1 MSTVD
6 DSSHVSSP
14 LSPVPETA
22 PSPRRRRVDLRLWLP
37 LGVLLLIGAASVLG
51 PGLLDLEPE
60 AQDLGNRLQEPVWL
74 GGDGG
79 ALGTD
84 AFGRDLLARTLA
96 GGQVSLAVGFGAA
109 TGAVLL
115 GVLLGLVAGYRGG
128 RLDRAIMSVAD
139 VWLAFPFLV
148 LALAAVAVVG
158 SDIPV
163 LIALLT
169 LGGWVLPTRVT
180 RTIVQ
185 RLRGEDYVVA
195 ATGAGASD
203 AYVVWRHLLP
213 QVLPVTLVV
222 WSFTVGTL
230 VVIES
235 SLSFLGL
242 GVRPPTPSWGN
253 LISDGTSYLETAWW
267 ILTWPALM
275 IVVTVLCA
283 NALGTALRRRLNDV
297 ALDPKVLT

>member
-1 MSTVD
+1 MKRPD
-6 DSSHVSSP
+6 
-14 LSPVPETA
+14 
-22 PSPRRRRVDLRLWLP
+22 
-37 LGVLLLIGAASVLG
+37 LLLWTPLTFLVVVLVACLAG
-51 PGLLDLEPE
+51 PALLDTD
-60 AQDLGNRLQEPVWL
+60 AITQDLGNRLQAPNWL
-74 GGDGG
+74 DGNGG

-84 AFGRDLLARTLA
+84 AFGRDMLARTLE
-96 GGQVSLAVGFGAA
+96 GGRVSLAVGFGAA
-109 TGAVLL
+109 TGAVVL

-128 RLDRAIMSVAD
+128 RLDRAIMTVAD

-169 LGGWVLPTRVT
+169 IGGWVLPTRVT

-185 RLRGEDYVVA
+185 RVRSEDFVIA
-195 ATGAGASD
+195 AVGAGAGD
-203 AYVVWRHLLP
+203 RYIVFKHLVP

-253 LISDGTSYLETAWW
+253 LINDGTVYLETSWW

-275 IVVTVLCA
+275 IVFTVLCS
-283 NALGTALRRRLNDV
+283 NILGTALRRRLSTIT
-297 ALDPKVLT
+297 LDEEVLQ

>member
-1 MSTVD
+1 MKT
-6 DSSHVSSP
+6 
-14 LSPVPETA
+14 L
-22 PSPRRRRVDLRLWLP
+22 DLRLWTP
-37 LGVLLLIGAASVLG
+37 LVVLALVVAGCLLG
-51 PGLLDLEPE
+51 PLLVSADPI
-60 AQDLGNRLQEPVWL
+60 AQNLGNRLEAPRWM
-74 GGDGG
+74 GGSGG
-79 ALGTD
+79 LLGTD

-96 GGQVSLAVGFGAA
+96 GGRVSLAVGFGAA
-109 TGAVLL
+109 TGAVVL
-115 GVLLGLVAGYRGG
+115 GVLLGLLAGYRGG
-128 RLDRAIMSVAD
+128 RLDRAIMTVAD
-139 VWLAFPFLV
+139 IWLAFPFLV

-158 SDIPV
+158 SDVPV

-180 RTIVQ
+180 RTVVQ
-185 RLRGEDYVVA
+185 RLRGEDFVVA

-203 AYVVWRHLLP
+203 RYVVVKHLLP

-253 LISDGTSYLETAWW
+253 LISDGTVYLETAWW
-267 ILTWPALM
+267 IIAWPSIM
-275 IVVTVLCA
+275 IGLTVLCA
-283 NALGTALRRRLNDV
+283 NTLGTAMRRRLSGIG
-297 ALDPKVLT
+297 LDPEVLS

>member
-1 MSTVD
+1 MNR
-6 DSSHVSSP
+6 
-14 LSPVPETA
+14 L
-22 PSPRRRRVDLRLWLP
+22 DLRLWAP
-37 LGVLLLIGAASVLG
+37 LTLLVLVLLGCVVGPALIDADPV
-51 PGLLDLEPE
+51 
-60 AQDLGNRLQEPVWL
+60 AQDLGNRLQKPGWL

-79 ALGTD
+79 LLGTD
-84 AFGRDLLARTLA
+84 PFGRDMLARTLA
-96 GGQVSLAVGFGAA
+96 GGRVSLAVGFGAA
-109 TGAVLL
+109 SGAVVL

-128 RLDRAIMSVAD
+128 RVDRAVMTLAD

-185 RLRGEDYVVA
+185 RLRSEDYVVA
-195 ATGAGASD
+195 ATGAGATD
-203 AYVVWRHLLP
+203 RYVIAKHLLP

-253 LISDGTSYLETAWW
+253 LISDGTVYLETAWW

-275 IVVTVLCA
+275 IVLTVLCA
-283 NALGTALRRRLNDV
+283 NALGAALRRRL
-297 ALDPKVLT
+297 AATGLDPEVLR

>member
-1 MSTVD
+1 MRTLD
-6 DSSHVSSP
+6 W
-14 LSPVPETA
+14 
-22 PSPRRRRVDLRLWLP
+22 RLWTP
-37 LGVLLLIGAASVLG
+37 LAVLALIVTGCLLG
-51 PGLLDLEPE
+51 PLVVDADPI
-60 AQDLGNRLQEPVWL
+60 AQDLGNRLEAPSWM
-74 GGDGG
+74 GGSGG
-79 ALGTD
+79 LLGTD
-84 AFGRDLLARTLA
+84 AFGRDMLARTLA
-96 GGQVSLAVGFGAA
+96 GGRVSLAVGFGAA
-109 TGAVLL
+109 TGAVVL
-115 GVLLGLVAGYRGG
+115 GVLLGLLAGYRGG
-128 RLDRAIMSVAD
+128 RIDRAVMSLAD

-163 LIALLT
+163 LIGLLT

-180 RTIVQ
+180 RTVVQ
-185 RLRGEDYVVA
+185 RLRGEDFVVA

-203 AYVVWRHLLP
+203 RYVVLKHLLP

-253 LISDGTSYLETAWW
+253 LISDGTVYLETAWW
-267 ILTWPALM
+267 IIAWPSIM
-275 IVVTVLCA
+275 IGVTVLCA
-283 NALGTALRRRLNDV
+283 NTLGTALRRRLSTV
-297 ALDPKVLT
+297 GLDQEVLT

>member
-1 MSTVD
+1 MR
-6 DSSHVSSP
+6 
-14 LSPVPETA
+14 A
-22 PSPRRRRVDLRLWLP
+22 DLRFWTP
-37 LGVLLLIGAASVLG
+37 TVVLALIALACLLG
-51 PGLLDLEPE
+51 PVVLDADPL
-60 AQDLGNRLQEPVWL
+60 AQDLGNRLKGPSWL

-79 ALGTD
+79 LLGTD
-84 AFGRDLLARTLA
+84 SFGRDLLARTLA
-96 GGQVSLAVGFGAA
+96 GGRVSLAVGFGAA
-109 TGAVLL
+109 TGAVVI

-128 RLDRAIMSVAD
+128 RLDRAIMTLAD

-148 LALAAVAVVG
+148 LALATVAVVG

-185 RLRGEDYVVA
+185 RLRGEDFVVA

-203 AYVVWRHLLP
+203 GYVIAKHLLP

-253 LISDGTSYLETAWW
+253 LISDGTAYMETAWW
-267 ILTWPALM
+267 ILTWPSIM
-275 IVVTVLCA
+275 IAVTVLCA
-283 NALGTALRRRLNDV
+283 NALGTALRQRLNSV
-297 ALDPKVLT
+297 GLDPKVLS

>member
-1 MSTVD
+1 MRT
-6 DSSHVSSP
+6 P
-14 LSPVPETA
+14 
-22 PSPRRRRVDLRLWLP
+22 DLRFWTP
-37 LGVLLLIGAASVLG
+37 VSVLALVVAGCLLG
-51 PGLLDLEPE
+51 PALIDADPI
-60 AQDLGNRLQEPVWL
+60 AQDLGNRLEAPTWL
-74 GGDGG
+74 GGNGG
-79 ALGTD
+79 LLGTD
-84 AFGRDLLARTLA
+84 SFGRDLLARTLA
-96 GGQVSLAVGFGAA
+96 GGRVSLAVGFGAA
-109 TGAVLL
+109 TGAVVL
-115 GVLLGLVAGYRGG
+115 GVLLGLLAGYRGG
-128 RLDRAIMSVAD
+128 RLDRAIMTGAD
-139 VWLAFPFLV
+139 IWLAFPFLV

-163 LIALLT
+163 LIGLLT

-180 RTIVQ
+180 RTVVH

-203 AYVVWRHLLP
+203 RYVVLKHLLP

-253 LISDGTSYLETAWW
+253 LISDGTVYLETAWW
-267 ILTWPALM
+267 IIAWPSIMIAL
-275 IVVTVLCA
+275 TVLCA
-283 NALGTALRRRLNDV
+283 NTLGTALRRRLSG
-297 ALDPKVLT
+297 AGLDPEVLS

>member
-1 MSTVD
+1 MRT
-6 DSSHVSSP
+6 P
-14 LSPVPETA
+14 
-22 PSPRRRRVDLRLWLP
+22 DLRLWTP
-37 LGVLLLIGAASVLG
+37 LAVLTLVVLG
-51 PGLLDLEPE
+51 CLLGPLIVDADPI
-60 AQDLGNRLQEPVWL
+60 AQDLGNRLEAPDWL
-74 GGDGG
+74 GGSGG
-79 ALGTD
+79 LLGTD
-84 AFGRDLLARTLA
+84 PFGRDLLARTLA
-96 GGQVSLAVGFGAA
+96 GGRVSLAVGFGAA
-109 TGAVLL
+109 TGAVVL
-115 GVLLGLVAGYRGG
+115 GVLLGLLAGYRGG
-128 RLDRAIMSVAD
+128 RVDRAIMTLAD

-185 RLRGEDYVVA
+185 RLRGEDFVVA

-203 AYVVWRHLLP
+203 GYVVFKHLLP

-253 LISDGTSYLETAWW
+253 LISDGTVYLETAWW
-267 ILTWPALM
+267 ILTWPSLM
-275 IVVTVLCA
+275 IALTVLCA
-283 NALGTALRRRLNDV
+283 NTLGTALRLRLSGV
-297 ALDPKVLT
+297 GLDPEVLK